1 MTLFKE
7 IYADIKRKIEN
18 GVYKKGGVLPNEG
31 ELQKIYQVSR
41 TTVRKAVEQLV
52 EEKQVVRKKGVGL
65 FVAPGIS
72 KQNILDMTGIIKTST
87 GLEPEK
93 TQIKESYLRKA
104 GVYYSK
110 IFGIEENELIYY
122 LSFLVFSEGERT
134 YEKLILPLDYFP
146 GFDPEIL
153 KVTAIIEAVN
163 TGKMSV
169 QDVYQDFQLT
179 EATDEDCKQLE
190 VATDF
195 PVFKITNTFLDD
207 RARVVAIE
215 YKLQSALDTKY
226 SIDFD

>member
-1 MTLFKE
+1 M
-7 IYADIKRKIEN
+7 
-18 GVYKKGGVLPNEG
+18 
-31 ELQKIYQVSR
+31 
-41 TTVRKAVEQLV
+41 
-52 EEKQVVRKKGVGL
+52 
-65 FVAPGIS
+65 
-72 KQNILDMTGIIKTST
+72 
-87 GLEPEK
+87 
-93 TQIKESYLRKA
+93 
-104 GVYYSK
+104 
-110 IFGIEENELIYY
+110 IYY